1 MEDKTDKTT
10 RTGETQHLMPL
21 FSVWCS
27 IQTDKL
33 ADQLAPAFLRFIFAT
48 SRKPNSTRLWLQVNF
63 WRFNFCDV
71 LKASSIHVIALSIP
85 GINAQAFRAGL
96 VNLVL
101 LASRLRQ
108 LGLGQGKCERSS
120 RVTVKRSKRALT
132 DSLALFPALAIPSRS
147 ASVRFAMAIKKK
159 QSISKPSSNG
169 NRSRNGASQSKPSHT
184 GPQNTAVRT
193 YSIPDFRLEHPDLA
207 VKRLVEKDKDGAEH
221 VRYEVTGN
229 LDAPVPPIRDSKYLN
244 KQQCIEIYR
253 YMLLNRK
260 MEVALENLYKQGKV
274 VGGVYFGL
282 GQEAC
287 SCASAYAL
295 DKDDWFAPMIR
306 NQGALLVRGFGASDT
321 MMQYMAKAD
330 SPTKGR
336 DGTSHFGDIEE
347 RNMVSPISM
356 LGDLIPVLSGVAL
369 GARLQGRNIA
379 TLTWIGDGGQSTGVT
394 YEGINFAAVQNLGL
408 VLFVESNLWAY
419 STPSEMQYRV
429 KDLAERAIGYG
440 IPGVIVDGTDAC
452 QVYDAAH
459 DAVERA
465 HRAEGPTLIEAK
477 MMRMKGHAIHDAA
490 AYVPKPMFDFW
501 KKRDPIARFENYLVK
516 EKKWLTA
523 KENAELISEVER
535 VIEAEREIA
544 VNSPMPT
551 PESAEGGVYCEDG
564 CHEIK
569 PKYGMPKVKKG
580 TGGFKATEAAVH
592 LK

>member
-1 MEDKTDKTT
+1 M
-10 RTGETQHLMPL
+10 
-21 FSVWCS
+21 
-27 IQTDKL
+27 
-33 ADQLAPAFLRFIFAT
+33 
-48 SRKPNSTRLWLQVNF
+48 
-63 WRFNFCDV
+63 
-71 LKASSIHVIALSIP
+71 
-85 GINAQAFRAGL
+85 
-96 VNLVL
+96 
-101 LASRLRQ
+101 
-108 LGLGQGKCERSS
+108 
-120 RVTVKRSKRALT
+120 
-132 DSLALFPALAIPSRS
+132 
-147 ASVRFAMAIKKK
+147 AMKK
-159 QSISKPSSNG
+159 QKSS
-169 NRSRNGASQSKPSHT
+169 SRNGSNGSRRRGASSPPQS
-184 GPQNTAVRT
+184 NADIRT
-193 YSIPDFRLEHPDLA
+193 YSIPDTRLEHPDLF
-207 VKRLVEKDKDGAEH
+207 VSRRVEKDKDGTEH

-229 LDAPVPPIRDSKYLN
+229 LNAPVPPIRDSKYLS
-244 KQQCIEIYR
+244 KQQCVEIYR

-295 DKDDWFAPMIR
+295 DNDDWFAPMIR
-306 NQGALLVRGFGASDT
+306 NQGALLVRGFRASDT

-336 DGTSHFGDIEE
+336 DGTSHFGDIEK

-379 TLTWIGDGGQSTGVT
+379 ALTWIGDGGQSTGVT

-440 IPGVIVDGTDAC
+440 VPGVIVDGTDAC
-452 QVYDAAH
+452 QVYDAAR
-459 DAVERA
+459 DAIERA
-465 HRAEGPTLIEAK
+465 HRGEGPTMIEAK

-490 AYVPKPMFDFW
+490 AYVPKAMFDFW

-516 EKKWLTA
+516 EKKWLTMN
-523 KENAELISEVER
+523 ENAELIADVER
-535 VIEAEREIA
+535 VIEEDREVA

-551 PESAEGGVYCEDG
+551 PDSAEGGVFCEEG
-564 CHEIK
+564 CHAIK

-580 TGGFKATEAAVH
+580 SGGFKQTEAAVH
-592 LK
+592 LR